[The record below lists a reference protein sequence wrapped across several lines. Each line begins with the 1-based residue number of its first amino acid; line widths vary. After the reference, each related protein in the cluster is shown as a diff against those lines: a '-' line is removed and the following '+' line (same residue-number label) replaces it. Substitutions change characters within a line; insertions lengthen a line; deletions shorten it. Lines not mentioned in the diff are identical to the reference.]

1 MKVVQHRSIILLNIK
16 YPQLSKATVA
26 RNQNSIRLDGDK
38 NFGRTQ
44 AQKPLYKADGVA
56 SVRLV
61 LDQGHTHTLSFC
73 LTHTHTHTHT
83 HSRRVYDSLQL
94 CVC

>member
-1 MKVVQHRSIILLNIK
+1 
-16 YPQLSKATVA
+16 VA
-26 RNQNSIRLDGDK
+26 RNQNSIRLDGEK
-38 NFGRTQ
+38 NLGRTQ

-73 LTHTHTHTHT
+73 LTHTHTALHTADVCMIHC
-83 HSRRVYDSLQL
+83 SYV
-94 CVC
+94 CVDRCSVMTG